1 MKAAATSSSASAMS
15 EGRNLSASTPTHARV
30 PILYV
35 ILGVLLVIST
45 VPMYFYSSQVE
56 ATNRERLKTNE
67 MLLQNTVTRSLA
79 DDLSQHQRSLQMML
93 ANLSSAIQV
102 ASGGDIGESNIQSP
116 ELRALL
122 ENFVSSSDEI
132 AYATLLNSDAKGISA
147 GRIAPDAFLNRELER
162 AFAASRDGRAYN
174 GQALVIGEGKSARTV
189 FLVSYPV
196 NYGQRFLGM
205 IGSVVDLQFLIR
217 RLREGAV
224 GGLMPYVVDAQGRLV
239 AAATPEFATGQ
250 EMKNLDIVRNFVD
263 SGNKSQLVPTM
274 EFTVRD
280 GKNKQQ
286 MLGTYSP
293 VTSLDWAVVAQKP
306 LSEAYRDVL
315 EMQRNARLLA
325 LLAVFLSMLVSIF
338 AARRITNPLQVLTQS
353 SRALA
358 RGDFSQRVHLLSRTE
373 IGELA
378 HTFNTMSDE
387 LERFVADL
395 KRAAEENRELF
406 MGSIQMLAGAVD
418 EKDPY
423 TRGHSDRVTR
433 YSLLIAKEMLLS
445 DEFIETLRIS
455 AQLHDV
461 GKIGIEDHILKK
473 PGALTEEEFEVMKT
487 HTTKGANILRPVT
500 QLAEMLPGIELH
512 HEALDGRGYPYGLQ
526 GDQIP
531 LLARVIAVADTFDAL
546 TTNRPY
552 QQAHT
557 PDQALQIIKNLAGK
571 RLDPKAV
578 EALFAV
584 YGRGEIKIQ
593 RFTIKRPIAAQPAE
607 ANSVPATPVVAAAP
621 ATGEL
626 ATLERT
632 RV

>member
-1 MKAAATSSSASAMS
+1 LRAATTSSPATAISEGRDLSASAP
-15 EGRNLSASTPTHARV
+15 NNARI

-35 ILGVLLVIST
+35 ILGVLLVISI

-56 ATNRERLKTNE
+56 AINGDRLKTNE

-79 DDLSQHQRSLQMML
+79 DDLSQHELSLQTML

-102 ASGGDIGESNIQSP
+102 ASGGDIGATNIQSP

-122 ENFVSSSDEI
+122 EKFVSSSDEI
-132 AYATLLNSDAKGISA
+132 AYATLLNSEGKGISA
-147 GRIAPDAFLNRELER
+147 GRIVPDAFLNRELER
-162 AFAASRDGRAYN
+162 AYSAARDGRAYN
-174 GQALVIGEGKSARTV
+174 GQALVVGEGKSSHTV

-196 NYGQRFLGM
+196 NYGSRFLGM

-217 RLREGAV
+217 RLLEVSG
-224 GGLMPYVVDAQGRLV
+224 GGLTPYVVDAQGRLV

-250 EMKNLDIVRNFVD
+250 DMKNLEIVRNFVG
-263 SGNKSQLVPTM
+263 SGNKSQLVETR
-274 EFTVRD
+274 EFTVTTGSERVD
-280 GKNKQQ
+280 

-293 VTSLDWAVVAQKP
+293 VTSLEWAVVVQKP
-306 LSEAYRDVL
+306 QREAYRGVI
-315 EMQRNARLLA
+315 EMQRTGRLLA
-325 LLAVFLSMLVSIF
+325 LLAVLLSIGVSIF

-358 RGDFSQRVHLLSRTE
+358 RGDFSQRVELNSRTE

-387 LERFVADL
+387 LAHFVEDL

-433 YSLLIAKEMLLS
+433 YSLLVAKEMNQTP
-445 DEFIETLRIS
+445 EFMEILRIS

-500 QLAEMLPGIELH
+500 QLADMLPGIELH
-512 HEALDGRGYPYGLQ
+512 HEALDGRGYPYGLH

-571 RLDPKAV
+571 RLDPQAV
-578 EALFAV
+578 EALLAV

-593 RFTIKRPIAAQPAE
+593 RFTIKRPVAPAPVE
-607 ANSVPATPVVAAAP
+607 TPIVAAA
-621 ATGEL
+621 TGAPPPSEL
-626 ATLERT
+626 APLERT

>member
-1 MKAAATSSSASAMS
+1 VEGRSLSASAS
-15 EGRNLSASTPTHARV
+15 DHARI

-35 ILGVLLVIST
+35 ILGVLLVISII
-45 VPMYFYSSQVE
+45 PMYFYSTQVV
-56 ATNRERLKTNE
+56 AINRDRLKTNE

-79 DDLSQHQRSLQMML
+79 DDLAQHDRALRMML
-93 ANLSSAIQV
+93 ANLSSAIQI
-102 ASGGDIGESNIQSP
+102 ASGGDIGDKNIEAP

-147 GRIAPDAFLNRELER
+147 GRIAPDAFLQRELER
-162 AFAASRDGRAYN
+162 AYSAARDGRAYN
-174 GQALVIGEGKSARTV
+174 GQVLVVGEGKSPHTV
-189 FLVSYPV
+189 FLVSVPV
-196 NYGQRFLGM
+196 KYGERFLGM
-205 IGSVVDLQFLIR
+205 IASVVDLQFLIR
-217 RLREGAV
+217 RLQEVSG
-224 GGLMPYVVDAQGRLV
+224 GGLTPYVVDAQGRLV
-239 AAATPEFATGQ
+239 AAATPEFVTGQ
-250 EMKNLDIVRNFVD
+250 DMKNLEIVRNFVD
-263 SGNKSQLVPTM
+263 GGNRAQLAATK
-274 EFTVRD
+274 EFSVQA
-280 GKNKQQ
+280 GSEQVE

-293 VTSLDWAVVAQKP
+293 VTSLNWAVVVQKTQH
-306 LSEAYRDVL
+306 EAYRGVY
-315 EMQRNARLLA
+315 EMQRTARLLA
-325 LLAVFLSMLVSIF
+325 MLAVLLSIGVSIF
-338 AARRITNPLQVLTQS
+338 AARRITHPLHVLTQS

-358 RGDFSQRVHLLSRTE
+358 TGDFSQRVHVWSRTE

-378 HTFNTMSDE
+378 QTFNSMSEE
-387 LERFVADL
+387 LEHFVEDL
-395 KRAAEENRELF
+395 KRAAEENRALF

-433 YSLLIAKEMLLS
+433 YSLLIAKEMKLPAPFL
-445 DEFIETLRIS
+445 ETLQIS

-473 PGALTEEEFEVMKT
+473 PGALTAEEFEVMKT
-487 HTTKGANILRPVT
+487 HTTKGANVLRPVE

-512 HEALDGRGYPYGLQ
+512 HEALDGRGYPYGLK

-557 PDQALQIIKNLAGK
+557 PDQALQIIQNLAGK
-571 RLDPKAV
+571 RLDPDAV
-578 EALFAV
+578 LALLAV
-584 YGRGEIKIQ
+584 YGRGEIRIQ
-593 RFTIKRPIAAQPAE
+593 RFTIKRPIAPPTPAPI
-607 ANSVPATPVVAAAP
+607 ADAAP
-621 ATGEL
+621 AAEASAARPAAL
-626 ATLERT
+626 AADTTVLERT